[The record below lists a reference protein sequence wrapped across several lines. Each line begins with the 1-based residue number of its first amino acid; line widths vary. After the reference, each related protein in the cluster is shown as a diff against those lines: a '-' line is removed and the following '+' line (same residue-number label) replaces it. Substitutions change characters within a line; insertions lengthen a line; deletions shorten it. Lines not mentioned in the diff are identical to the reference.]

1 MSLRRRTEAGWR
13 DSLRPRPPDDAAV
26 MEALPDAQLHRQ
38 VGHRPAGVAADE
50 VGQLLQDLHLQDV
63 GGALVEGWQQGGILL
78 EGHQGLGLRLQLEES
93 AEPGPR
99 RETEMSRRT
108 LSPTP
113 SGIQSCGSSQTG
125 HCLPPWSRAL
135 TRCCHTPKWSWH
147 VLFENISFSLSFFK
161 YHAVLLDFILPTF
174 YFDWPV

>member
-1 MSLRRRTEAGWR
+1 
-13 DSLRPRPPDDAAV
+13 
-26 MEALPDAQLHRQ
+26 MEALSDAQLHRQ

-63 GGALVEGWQQGGILL
+63 GGALVEGRQQGGILL

-108 LSPTP
+108 LGPP
-113 SGIQSCGSSQTG
+113 ASGIRSCGSSPSG
-125 HCLPPWSRAL
+125 HWLPPGA
-135 TRCCHTPKWSWH
+135 H
-147 VLFENISFSLSFFK
+147 
-161 YHAVLLDFILPTF
+161 
-174 YFDWPV
+174 